1 MSRIGS
7 FLNRSN
13 LPVHHSDD
21 PKKNQVNNKKL
32 AEYASPA
39 QQRALE
45 TNDAESLQIAD
56 DEALAWAIQASLN
69 EQTDSIPLQNKTPT
83 PAESLQIADDQA
95 LAQAIQASLNER
107 TQSSA
112 LQNKTPT
119 DAIAKQIA
127 NDEAIARAI
136 QAGEKTEKKPS
147 KTSSIAV
154 DLLRA
159 QSLITNKL
167 RTWFN
172 QNGYRVIPN
181 NGKSNNCLLISL
193 LQHATGDYT
202 SQHSEKAAKYKSI
215 LETQSKGDI
224 GLLDPLYSDTPL
236 ITALIKRI
244 GQDHGHHELS
254 VNFCFPDIEGNLAER
269 TVGSGLNP
277 VWIFDQGGHFE
288 AVLPPIQKP

>member
-21 PKKNQVNNKKL
+21 PKKNQINNKKL

-56 DEALAWAIQASLN
+56 DEALALAIQASLN
-69 EQTDSIPLQNKTPT
+69 EQTDSTLLQNKTPT

-95 LAQAIQASLNER
+95 LAQAIQASLNEQ
-107 TQSSA
+107 TQSPA

-127 NDEAIARAI
+127 NDEAIARAM
-136 QAGEKTEKKPS
+136 QDNKKEAKAADHNTFYNEARGPAYIIS
-147 KTSSIAV
+147 
-154 DLLRA
+154 
-159 QSLITNKL
+159 NKL
-167 RTWFN
+167 RNWLN
-172 QNGYRVIPN
+172 QEGYRIVRN
-181 NGKSNNCLLISL
+181 SGGNNNCLLISL

-202 SQHSEKAAKYKSI
+202 SQHSEKAAYYKSI
-215 LETQSKGDI
+215 LEEQSKGDL
-224 GLLDPLYSDTPL
+224 GRLDSLYSDTPL

-244 GQDHGHHELS
+244 GQDHGRHDLS
-254 VNFCFPDIEGNLAER
+254 VNFCFPDIEGNLAQR
-269 TVGSGLNP
+269 NVGSGTNP

-288 AVLPPIQKP
+288 AVLPPIKMA

>member
-13 LPVHHSDD
+13 LPDHRSDD
-21 PKKNQVNNKKL
+21 PKKNQVSNKKF

-69 EQTDSIPLQNKTPT
+69 EQ
-83 PAESLQIADDQA
+83 AESP
-95 LAQAIQASLNER
+95 
-107 TQSSA
+107 A
-112 LQNKTPT
+112 LQNKTPS

-127 NDEAIARAI
+127 NDEAIARAM
-136 QAGEKTEKKPS
+136 QAGEKTEKNSS
-147 KTSSIAV
+147 KTNSIAG

-167 RTWFN
+167 RAWFN

-193 LQHATGDYT
+193 LQHTTGDYT
-202 SQHSEKAAKYKSI
+202 SQHSEEAAKYKSI
-215 LETQSKGDI
+215 LEAQSKGDI
-224 GLLDPLYSDTPL
+224 GLLDPLYSDTAL
-236 ITALIKRI
+236 ITELIDRI
-244 GQDHGHHELS
+244 GRDHGREMS
-254 VNFCFPDIEGNLAER
+254 VNFCFADAEGNLAQR

-288 AVLPPIQKP
+288 AVLPPVKIA